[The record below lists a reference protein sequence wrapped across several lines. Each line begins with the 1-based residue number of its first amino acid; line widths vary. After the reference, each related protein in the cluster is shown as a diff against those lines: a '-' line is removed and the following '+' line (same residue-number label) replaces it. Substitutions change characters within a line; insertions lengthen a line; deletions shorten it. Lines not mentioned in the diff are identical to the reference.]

1 MRNIGELCLLMA
13 LVCSGYGA
21 FVGIACRVWAHPR
34 MKRVGILCGIMA
46 VACLSGAIVILGRAL
61 LIRDF
66 HYEYV
71 ASYSSS
77 LLSWQYALSALW
89 VGQAGSLL
97 LWAWLLSLVTLLFR
111 ILPTRDKLLREV
123 AFGILLANVLFLISI
138 LIFAADPFKPTL
150 GSPKEG
156 LGLSPLLQHPS
167 MLIHPPVTFLAY
179 ALWSVPF
186 ALAMGGLIYRRL
198 DPNTPNPGGTGILP
212 VATPTGK
219 MPVPTGEPGW
229 EGGGAATW
237 TEIARPWAISAWV
250 VLGSGLLLGANWA
263 YEVLGW
269 GGYWGWD
276 PVENGSF
283 LPWLTGTALIHALMA
298 WRHRQC
304 LKKTAVGLA
313 ILTCGLCNFATFLTR
328 SGIFS
333 SVHAFS
339 TSPIGWMFLGFMTV
353 LLLGGLTLIVHRREA
368 LRPQRVAK
376 NLLAREHLVLLSII
390 LILAFALV
398 ILAGTLVTPLSPL
411 VLGHSITVGTAL
423 YNNVFIPVGLTL
435 LAVTAIAPLTRW
447 GGPPL
452 PWQRRVLWISLWTGC
467 AVATAGFLLTQQH
480 AIASGVTGLLTLL
493 ACATVAALILDARR
507 RQPDCLRRGILK
519 ALYHGRRQYAGYVI
533 HFGLAFLAI
542 GIAGSALGTRRT
554 DVIMSRGEVMSWADR
569 QIRLVSLEQHV
580 LPDKAIAEAILE
592 VSQGRGTPAIVRP
605 ARHLHRLQ
613 NEWTTAVAIH
623 STWSGDFYT
632 ILNGGLGGGKADLT
646 LVENPMM
653 RWIWLGG
660 ICAGLGAVIGIWPG
674 GTRRSATGILAD
686 GECAARDLD
695 VSDDR
700 QRRAA

>member
-1 MRNIGELCLLMA
+1 MRNVGEVCLLIA

-21 FVGIACRVWAHPR
+21 FVAIACGSWVPR
-34 MKRVGILCGIMA
+34 RAQVAGLLCGTVA
-46 VACLSGAIVILGRAL
+46 VACLSGAVIILGRAL
-61 LIRDF
+61 LARDF

-71 ASYSSS
+71 ASYSST
-77 LLSWQYALSALW
+77 LLAWPFALSALW

-97 LWAWLLSLVTLLFR
+97 LWAWFLSVVALVFR
-111 ILPTRDKLLREV
+111 TLPTRDEALRQV

-138 LIFAADPFKPTL
+138 LIFAADPFKPSL
-150 GSPKEG
+150 GTPKEG

-167 MLIHPPVTFLAY
+167 MFIHPPVIFLGY

-186 ALAMGGLIYRRL
+186 ALAAGGLMYREL
-198 DPNTPNPGGTGILP
+198 DSISPSLDELAGNGRDKT
-212 VATPTGK
+212 
-219 MPVPTGEPGW
+219 
-229 EGGGAATW
+229 TW
-237 TEIARPWAISAWV
+237 TEIARPWALAAWA
-250 VLGSGLLLGANWA
+250 VLGAGLLLGADWA

-283 LPWLTGTALIHALMA
+283 LPWLTGTALIHGLMA

-313 ILTCGLCNFATFLTR
+313 MLTCALCNFATFLTR

-339 TSPIGWMFLGFMTV
+339 TSPIGWMFLGFMAI
-353 LLLGGLTLIVHRREA
+353 LLLGGLTLIVRQRDA
-368 LRPQRVAK
+368 LRPERVAG

-390 LILAFALV
+390 LILALALV

-411 VLGHSITVGTAL
+411 VLGRSIMVGTAL
-423 YNNVFIPVGLTL
+423 YNTVFTPVGLTL
-435 LAVTAIAPLTRW
+435 LAVTAIVPLTRW

-452 PWQRRVLWISLWTGC
+452 PWQRRVLWISLGMAC
-467 AVATAGFLLTQQH
+467 AVATAGLVLTQQH
-480 AIASGVTGLLTLL
+480 ALVSGVAGLLTL
-493 ACATVAALILDARR
+493 AGCATLAALMVDARR
-507 RQPDCLRRGILK
+507 RESACLRRGLLK
-519 ALYHGRRQYAGYVI
+519 ALYYGRRQYAGYAI
-533 HFGLAFLAI
+533 HIGLAFLAI
-542 GIAGSALGTRRT
+542 GITGSALGTRRT
-554 DVIMSRGEVMSWADR
+554 DVVMSRGEAISWAGR
-569 QIRLVSLEQHV
+569 HIRLVSLEQHL
-580 LPDKAIAEAILE
+580 LPDKAIAEVVLE
-592 VSQGRGTPAIVRP
+592 VTQGRGTPAIVRP

-632 ILNGGLGGGKADLT
+632 ILNGGQLGGKVDLT

-653 RWIWLGG
+653 RWMWLGG
-660 ICAGLGAVIGIWPG
+660 ICAVLGAVIGIWPG
-674 GTRRSATGILAD
+674 GARRPATGILAD
-686 GECAARDLD
+686 GEGAARNLE
-695 VSDDR
+695 VRGDR

>member
-1 MRNIGELCLLMA
+1 
-13 LVCSGYGA
+13 
-21 FVGIACRVWAHPR
+21 
-34 MKRVGILCGIMA
+34 MKRAGILCGIMA
-46 VACLSGAIVILGRAL
+46 AACLSGAIVILGRAL

-71 ASYSSS
+71 LSYSSK

-97 LWAWLLSLVTLLFR
+97 LWAWFLSVVTLLFR
-111 ILPTRDKLLREV
+111 FLPARDKLLRD
-123 AFGILLANVLFLISI
+123 AASGILLANVLFLISI

-150 GSPKEG
+150 GTPKEG

-167 MLIHPPVTFLAY
+167 MLIHPPVIFLAY

-186 ALAMGGLIYRRL
+186 ALAVGGLICGRL
-198 DPNTPNPGGTGILP
+198 DSMS
-212 VATPTGK
+212 ADAEAK
-219 MPVPTGEPGW
+219 MSVTAIDPSW
-229 EGGGAATW
+229 DGGGITIW
-237 TEIARPWAISAWV
+237 TEIARPWAIMAWA
-250 VLGSGLLLGANWA
+250 VLGSGLLLGADWA

-313 ILTCGLCNFATFLTR
+313 ILTCALCNFATFLTR

-339 TSPIGWMFLGFMTV
+339 TSPIGWMFLGFMVV
-353 LLLGGLTLIVHRREA
+353 LLAGGLTLIVHRREA
-368 LRPQRVAK
+368 LRPERVARD
-376 NLLAREHLVLLSII
+376 LLAREHLVLLSTM

-398 ILAGTLVTPLSPL
+398 ILAGTLVNPLSP
-411 VLGHSITVGTAL
+411 VLLGRSIVVGTAL
-423 YNNVFIPVGLTL
+423 YNNVFIPVGIAL

-452 PWQRRVLWISLWTGC
+452 PWQRRVLWLGLGIGG
-467 AVATAGFLLTQQH
+467 AVAAAGFLLARQH
-480 AIASGVTGLLTLL
+480 AIASGVTGLLTLVG
-493 ACATVAALILDARR
+493 CSTVGAVFLDARR
-507 RQPDCLRRGILK
+507 REPDCLRWGILK
-519 ALYHGRRQYAGYVI
+519 ALYYGRRQYAGYVVHI
-533 HFGLAFLAI
+533 GLALLAV

-554 DVIMSRGEVMSWADR
+554 DVVMSRGEVISWAGR
-569 QIRLVSLEQHV
+569 QIRLVALEQY
-580 LPDKAIAEAILE
+580 LRPDKAIAEAVLE
-592 VSQGRGTPAIVRP
+592 VTQGRSAPATVRP

-632 ILNGGLGGGKADLT
+632 ILNGGLGGGKAALT

-660 ICAGLGAVIGIWPG
+660 MCSVLGAAIGIWPG
-674 GTRRSATGILAD
+674 GMRRQAAGILAAEE
-686 GECAARDLD
+686 GAARDLD
-695 VSDDR
+695 VRGDR
-700 QRRAA
+700 QRCAA

>member
-1 MRNIGELCLLMA
+1 MRDIGELCLLIA

-21 FVGIACRVWAHPR
+21 FVGIADHVWRHSWT
-34 MKRVGILCGIMA
+34 KRAGILCGIMA

-61 LIRDF
+61 LTRDF
-66 HYEYV
+66 QYEYV
-71 ASYSSS
+71 ASYSSR

-97 LWAWLLSLVTLLFR
+97 FWAWLLSLVTLLFR
-111 ILPTRDKLLREV
+111 VLPTKDKLLRDA
-123 AFGILLANVLFLISI
+123 AFGILLANVLFLTSI

-150 GSPKEG
+150 GTPKEG

-179 ALWSVPF
+179 SLWSVPC
-186 ALAMGGLIYRRL
+186 ALAMGGLIHSRFQISDFGSHIPGSMTQFAS
-198 DPNTPNPGGTGILP
+198 DPQSG
-212 VATPTGK
+212 
-219 MPVPTGEPGW
+219 
-229 EGGGAATW
+229 ATW
-237 TEIARPWAISAWV
+237 TEIVRPWAIAAWT
-250 VLGSGLLLGANWA
+250 VLGSGLLLGADWA

-304 LKKTAVGLA
+304 LKKTAVGMA
-313 ILTCGLCNFATFLTR
+313 VITCALCNFATFLTR

-339 TSPIGWMFLGFMTV
+339 TSPIGWMFLGFMAV
-353 LLLGGLTLIVHRREA
+353 LLLGGLTLVLRRRES
-368 LRPQRVAK
+368 LRPERVATH
-376 NLLAREHLVLLSII
+376 LLAREHLVLFSII
-390 LILAFALV
+390 LILGLALV
-398 ILAGTLVTPLSPL
+398 ILAGTLVNPLSPL
-411 VLGHSITVGTAL
+411 VLGRSIVVGKAA
-423 YNNVFIPVGLTL
+423 YSKVFIPVGLAV

-452 PWQRRVLWISLWTGC
+452 PWQRGVLWIGLGTGC
-467 AVATAGFLLTQQH
+467 AVATVEFSLTKQH
-480 AIASGVTGLLTLL
+480 AIVAGVTGFLTLS
-493 ACATVAALILDARR
+493 ACSTVASLFLDGWRREPGLIW
-507 RQPDCLRRGILK
+507 RGTLK
-519 ALYHGRRQYAGYVI
+519 ALYYGRRQYAGYGI
-533 HFGLAFLAI
+533 HIGLALVAI

-554 DVIMSRGEVMSWADR
+554 DIVMSQGDVISWAGR
-569 QIRLVSLEQHV
+569 QIRLISREEQL
-580 LPDKAIAEAILE
+580 LPDKATAEAVLE
-592 VSQGRGTPAIVRP
+592 VTQGRGAPTIVKP
-605 ARHLHRLQ
+605 ARHLHLLQ
-613 NEWTTAVAIH
+613 NEWTTAVAID

-632 ILNGGLGGGKADLT
+632 ILNGGLDGEKVDLT

-660 ICAGLGAVIGIWPG
+660 ICAVVAAALGIWPG
-674 GTRRSATGILAD
+674 RFRRAAAGLLRD
-686 GECAARDLD
+686 GEGTATHLD
-695 VSDDR
+695 AKAGG

>member
-1 MRNIGELCLLMA
+1 
-13 LVCSGYGA
+13 
-21 FVGIACRVWAHPR
+21 
-34 MKRVGILCGIMA
+34 MKRAGILCGILA

-66 HYEYV
+66 SYEYV

-97 LWAWLLSLVTLLFR
+97 LWAWFLNLVTLLFR
-111 ILPTRDKLLREV
+111 ILPTRDKLLRD
-123 AFGILLANVLFLISI
+123 AASGILLANVLFLISI
-138 LIFAADPFKPTL
+138 LIFAADPFKATL
-150 GSPKEG
+150 GTPKEG

-167 MLIHPPVTFLAY
+167 MLIHPPVIFLAY

-186 ALAMGGLIYRRL
+186 ALAVGGLIHRRL
-198 DPNTPNPGGTGILP
+198 DLITPNPG
-212 VATPTGK
+212 
-219 MPVPTGEPGW
+219 W
-229 EGGGAATW
+229 DGGGTATW
-237 TEIARPWAISAWV
+237 TEIARPWAMAAWA
-250 VLGSGLLLGANWA
+250 VLGSGLLLGADWA

-339 TSPIGWMFLGFMTV
+339 TSPIGWMFLGFMAV
-353 LLLGGLTLIVHRREA
+353 LLLGGLTLIVRRREA
-368 LRPQRVAK
+368 LRPERVAR
-376 NLLAREHLVLLSII
+376 NLLAREHLVLLSTI
-390 LILAFALV
+390 LILALALV
-398 ILAGTLVTPLSPL
+398 ILAGTLVNPLSPL
-411 VLGHSITVGTAL
+411 VLGRSIVVGTAL
-423 YNNVFIPVGLTL
+423 YNNVFIPVGLAL
-435 LAVTAIAPLTRW
+435 LAVTAIVPLTRW

-452 PWQRRVLWISLWTGC
+452 PWQRRVLWISLGTGC
-467 AVATAGFLLTQQH
+467 AVATAVLLLTQQH
-480 AIASGVTGLLTLL
+480 AITSGVSGLLTLVGCST
-493 ACATVAALILDARR
+493 AAALVLDARR
-507 RQPDCLRRGILK
+507 REPDCLRRGFLK

-533 HFGLAFLAI
+533 HVGLAFLAI
-542 GIAGSALGTRRT
+542 GIAGSALGTART
-554 DVIMSRGEVMSWADR
+554 DVVMSRGDVIEWAGR
-569 QIRLVSLEQHV
+569 QIRLVSLEQHL
-580 LPDKAIAEAILE
+580 LPDKAIAEAVLE
-592 VSQGRGTPAIVRP
+592 VTQGRGKSAIVRP

-623 STWSGDFYT
+623 STWGSDFYT
-632 ILNGGLGGGKADLT
+632 ILNGGLGGGKAALT

-660 ICAGLGAVIGIWPG
+660 ICAVLGAGIGIWPG
-674 GTRRSATGILAD
+674 GTRGLAAGTLAD
-686 GECAARDLD
+686 GERAARDLD
-695 VSDDR
+695 GRRDR

>member
-21 FVGIACRVWAHPR
+21 FTGIASRVWVHPW
-34 MKRVGILCGIMA
+34 MKRAGFLCGIMA

-66 HYEYV
+66 DYEYV
-71 ASYSSS
+71 ANYSST

-111 ILPTRDKLLREV
+111 ILPTRDKLLRDA

-150 GSPKEG
+150 GTPKEG

-186 ALAMGGLIYRRL
+186 ALAMGGLIHKRL
-198 DPNTPNPGGTGILP
+198 DPVTPNPGSTSMLPMAAATGNMSEP
-212 VATPTGK
+212 Q
-219 MPVPTGEPGW
+219 GEPGW
-229 EGGGAATW
+229 GGGGTATW
-237 TEIARPWAISAWV
+237 TEIARPWAIAAWA
-250 VLGSGLLLGANWA
+250 VLGSGLLLGADWA

-304 LKKTAVGLA
+304 LKKTAVALA
-313 ILTCGLCNFATFLTR
+313 ILTCALCNFATFLTR

-339 TSPIGWMFLGFMTV
+339 TSPIGWMFLGFMAV
-353 LLLGGLTLIVHRREA
+353 LLLGGLTLIVRRREA
-368 LRPQRVAK
+368 LRPERVAR
-376 NLLAREHLVLLSII
+376 NLLAREHLVLLSTI

-398 ILAGTLVTPLSPL
+398 ILAGTLVNPLSPL
-411 VLGHSITVGTAL
+411 VLGRSIVVGAAL
-423 YNNVFIPVGLTL
+423 YTNVFIPVGLAL
-435 LAVTAIAPLTRW
+435 LAVTAIVPLTRW

-452 PWQRRVLWISLWTGC
+452 PRQRRVLWISLGTGC

-480 AIASGVTGLLTLL
+480 AIASGVTGLLTLVGFS
-493 ACATVAALILDARR
+493 TVAALILDARR
-507 RQPDCLRRGILK
+507 REPDCLRRGILK

-533 HFGLAFLAI
+533 HLGLAFLAI
-542 GIAGSALGTRRT
+542 GIAGSALGTRRS
-554 DVIMSRGEVMSWADR
+554 DVVMSRGEVISWAGR
-569 QIRLVSLEQHV
+569 QIRLVSLEQHL
-580 LPDKAIAEAILE
+580 LPDKAIAEAVLE
-592 VSQGRGTPAIVRP
+592 VTQGRGTPAIVRP

-632 ILNGGLGGGKADLT
+632 ILNGRLGGGKVDLT

-660 ICAGLGAVIGIWPG
+660 ACAVLGAVIGIWPG
-674 GTRRSATGILAD
+674 ETRRSAAGLLAD
-686 GECAARDLD
+686 EECDASALDLRG
-695 VSDDR
+695 DR
-700 QRRAA
+700 QRHAA